1 MVRGNVADL
10 AGATVGAS
18 VDHPPVLFNMRGLIY
33 YYIPLPRLTVVTLHR
48 YSAEHT
54 IFLVKKF
61 EKDGRTSPKG

>member
-18 VDHPPVLFNMRGLIY
+18 FDHPPTLFNVRGSIY
-33 YYIPLPRLTVVTLHR
+33 HYISLPRPTVVTLHR
-48 YSAEHT
+48 YSTEHT

-61 EKDGRTSPKG
+61 EKDGRTGPKG